1 MLRAILSEVMEEV
14 QNRRPDATAAPD
26 GIDGRTARRLR
37 GRTATVEAVLSLF
50 EEGELRPSAET
61 VAERAGISVASL
73 FRYFDS
79 LDDIHRA
86 AFDTRMAQTRQLA
99 QVDGLAGL
107 DLDGRVA
114 GFVSGRLDAYG
125 AIAGVGRMLRARA
138 VDNPRV
144 AEALAFARRAW
155 LEQVHDVFAA
165 ELSDRDP
172 VAAQA
177 LAATVDAV
185 ASFESWDVLV
195 HLRGLPLEVV
205 GAHWRTAVTAL
216 ISG

>member
-1 MLRAILSEVMEEV
+1 MLRAILSEVMDDV
-14 QNRRPDATAAPD
+14 QHQGPDDPAGLD

-37 GRTATVEAVLSLF
+37 GRAATIEAVLSLF

-86 AFDTRMAQTRQLA
+86 AFDTRMAETRQLA
-99 QVDGLAGL
+99 RVDDLAGL
-107 DLDGRVA
+107 DLEGRVA

-138 VDNPRV
+138 VDNPGV
-144 AEALAFARRAW
+144 ADALEWARQEW
-155 LEQVHDVFAA
+155 LEQVQKVFAD

-172 VAAQA
+172 VAADG
-177 LAATVDAV
+177 LAAAIDAV
-185 ASFESWDVLV
+185 TSFESWDVLV